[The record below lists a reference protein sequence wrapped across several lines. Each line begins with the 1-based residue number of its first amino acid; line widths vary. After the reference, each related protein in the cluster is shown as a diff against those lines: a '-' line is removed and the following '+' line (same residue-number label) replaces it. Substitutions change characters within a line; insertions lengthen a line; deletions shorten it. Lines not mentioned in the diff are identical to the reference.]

1 MQRSTDPQV
10 GRGSFISGGYR
21 RVPPKAGVCHSCSG
35 VRCQVSGVRE
45 GRLVSGGGRSQP
57 AKGAAVVIN
66 DREGSYLS
74 QLSRLRCN
82 QSLEVTV
89 CAGKWEGG
97 GLRAPFLFW
106 REGSRGLCIPSI
118 NECMMNMT
126 NIL

>member
-45 GRLVSGGGRSQP
+45 GRRVSGGGRSQP
-57 AKGAAVVIN
+57 AKGAAAATGGRE
-66 DREGSYLS
+66 DRYMS
-74 QLSRLRCN
+74 QPSRLQCN
-82 QSLEVTV
+82 QSLEVTY

-97 GLRAPFLFW
+97 GWRAPSLFW
-106 REGSRGLCIPSI
+106 RE
-118 NECMMNMT
+118 
-126 NIL
+126 